1 VKLAIVIPF
10 YKIEY
15 FNDTLKSLALQT
27 DKRFRVYIGDDGSPI
42 NPEHLLQ
49 KYDGQFNYTYHRFEA
64 NLGGI
69 SLSKHWKRCIDLTQ
83 GEPWIMILGDDDWL
97 RENIVQ
103 SFYENIDKI
112 WGTYNLVRFASTI
125 QYQKEG
131 RFSKKFEH
139 PSIENKEDAFF
150 RKFMHITRSSL
161 SEYIFSRKSYD
172 RHGFKDYPLAWNSDD
187 WAWLNF
193 AENKPIY
200 TINDAEVF
208 VRISDR
214 NISGKEDNKKEKLM
228 SEIQFYSDIIIAKK
242 MKLRLDI
249 YIEILRRYELLLSKN
264 YMLTKKILFK
274 LGVLYLK
281 NGGVFELKKFLSRIK
296 ETYR

>member
-1 VKLAIVIPF
+1 MELAIVIPF

-15 FNDTLKSLALQT
+15 FNDTLRSLALQT
-27 DKRFRVYIGDDGSPI
+27 NKRFRVYIGDDASADTPDR
-42 NPEHLLQ
+42 LLQ
-49 KYDGQFNYTYHRFEA
+49 KYNGQFNYMYYRFQT
-64 NLGGI
+64 NLGRI

-83 GEPWIMILGDDDWL
+83 DESWIMILGDDDWL
-97 RENIVQ
+97 NENVVQ
-103 SFYENIDKI
+103 SFYDNIDKI
-112 WGTYNLVRFASTI
+112 RGRYNLIRFASTI

-131 RFSKKFEH
+131 SFSKKFKH
-139 PSIENKEDAFF
+139 PPVENKEDAFF
-150 RKFMHITRSSL
+150 RKFMHKTRSSL
-161 SEYIFSRKSYD
+161 SEYIFFRKSYD
-172 RHGFKDYPLAWNSDD
+172 RHGFKNYPLAWNSDD

-200 TINDAEVF
+200 TINEAEVF
-208 VRISDR
+208 VRISDE
-214 NISGKEDNKKEKLM
+214 NISGKEDNKKEKLK
-228 SEIQFYSDIIIAKK
+228 SEIQFYSDIIRAKK

-249 YIEILRRYELLLSKN
+249 YIEVLRRYELLLSKN
-264 YMLTKKILFK
+264 YMLTKKKLFK